1 MILRVLTVFGT
12 RPEAIKLAPV
22 IQKLKA
28 EGSKIKTIVCVT
40 AQHREMLDEV
50 LRTFNIKQDYD
61 LDIMESNQ
69 SLFEVTAKGL
79 LGIREILELEKPD
92 VVLLQGDTTT
102 TFAVAL
108 AAFYLKIPIGHIE
121 AGLRTKDKYKPF
133 PEEINRR
140 LTSALTD
147 FHFAPTESAKMNLL
161 REGFDG
167 KNIFIT
173 GNTVVDALFWILN
186 NTKRTQKQM
195 SFEYPFLNSDN
206 RLILV
211 TAHRR
216 ESFGEPLENICEAL
230 RKIVERNKNVKI
242 VYPVHLNPNVQM
254 PVKRILSNI
263 DRIYLISPLN
273 YESFVHFMNKS
284 FFILTDSG
292 GIQEEAPS
300 LDKPVLV
307 MRDRTERPEAIEA
320 GTARLVGTETGKII
334 ENVERLLNDKTEYQ
348 RMAKATNLFGD
359 GKAAERI
366 VKILLRECE
375 MCRGSI

>member
-133 PEEINRR
+133 PEEMNRR

-242 VYPVHLNPNVQM
+242 VYPVHPNPNVQM
-254 PVKRILSNI
+254 PVKRILGNVN
-263 DRIYLISPLN
+263 RIYLISPLN

-300 LDKPVLV
+300 LGKPVLV

-320 GTARLVGTETGKII
+320 GTARLVGTETSKII
-334 ENVERLLNDKTEYQ
+334 ENVERLLNDKAEYQ

-375 MCRGSI
+375 MRRGSI